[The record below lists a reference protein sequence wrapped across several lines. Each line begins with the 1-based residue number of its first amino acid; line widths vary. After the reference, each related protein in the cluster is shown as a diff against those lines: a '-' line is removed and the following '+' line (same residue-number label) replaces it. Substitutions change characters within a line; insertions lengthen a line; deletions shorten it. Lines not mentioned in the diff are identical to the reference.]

1 MIWAEFHC
9 RGSQGAA
16 DSYGLLLEWL
26 TFGNFLSSW
35 KRISFDDLL
44 NWLLSASNGSH
55 CAPHHQSPHL
65 LCKLL
70 EPPLHC
76 MFLSWNPPASAGGMG
91 SMLGLG
97 RSPGEGN
104 VNSLQYS
111 CLGNPMDREAW
122 WTI

>member
-55 CAPHHQSPHL
+55 CAPHRQSSHL